1 MATET
6 LTERERQTI
15 EHLRHAQ
22 ELGSTLS
29 DYATAFSLNVSDIY
43 ACKAQLQRKGLWP
56 PKNADGTKSE
66 LLAVQV
72 TAPTPAES
80 IVCRLKAPSGWV
92 LECSTWPEPA
102 WITRLMSMAGEI
114 AT

>member
-22 ELGSTLS
+22 ELGSSLT
-29 DYATAFSLNVSDIY
+29 DYAQAFSLNVSDIC

-56 PKNADGTKSE
+56 VKNADGTKPE
-66 LLAVQV
+66 LLAVRV
-72 TAPTPAES
+72 SSRTPSEA
-80 IVCRLKAPSGWV
+80 IVCCLKAPSGWV
-92 LECSTWPEPA
+92 IECGAWPEPA
-102 WITRLMSMAGEI
+102 WIARLITLPGEI
-114 AT
+114 TT

>member
-29 DYATAFSLNVSDIY
+29 DYAQAFSLNVSDIY

-56 PKNADGTKSE
+56 AKNAEAAKPE

-72 TAPTPAES
+72 TAAIPTES

-92 LECSTWPEPA
+92 LECSAWPEPA
-102 WITRLMSMAGEI
+102 WIT
-114 AT
+114 